1 MKANNKEFM
10 NGKSLGEYE
19 NLIGKS
25 NCGNKKVNN
34 IPRSFIFYSN

>member
-1 MKANNKEFM
+1 MKANKEFM

-19 NLIGKS
+19 NFIDKS
-25 NCGNKKVNN
+25 NCGNKNVNN